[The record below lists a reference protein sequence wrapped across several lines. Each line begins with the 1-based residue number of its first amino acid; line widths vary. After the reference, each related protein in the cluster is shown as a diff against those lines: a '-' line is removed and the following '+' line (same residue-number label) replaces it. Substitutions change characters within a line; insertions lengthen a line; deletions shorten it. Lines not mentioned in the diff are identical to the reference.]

1 MLSSARR
8 PLACYKAIA
17 LSALAT
23 LAALASVS
31 SAHAQF
37 SAVTDFSTTLNPNG
51 NWRYGQE
58 STLGGTFSL
67 LAGSYANGPSIT
79 GFSGSPS
86 GFPVVAKNTS
96 AGTVSS
102 GTITMPND
110 LLLMHPAS
118 DGTYSVVRF
127 IAPTAGLYTIA
138 GRFQALDSTTTDV
151 HVLIN
156 NLSGFD
162 SSITQAGTNPDPAT
176 ANRTAFN
183 LSRTFAFGDTVDFAV
198 GRGSNGTYLF
208 DSTGLSATIT
218 QSSAS
223 APDASSLALVVFG
236 GVAGLGAFRR
246 RLRAR

>member
-1 MLSSARR
+1 MLSFVRLSLFCRNAIGVTVVAG
-8 PLACYKAIA
+8 LAIF
-17 LSALAT
+17 
-23 LAALASVS
+23 AAVS
-31 SAHAQF
+31 PAYAQF
-37 SAVTDFSTTLNPNG
+37 SAVNDFSTTLNPNG

-58 STLGGTFSL
+58 STLGGAFTL
-67 LAGSYANGPSIT
+67 LTGSYTNGPSIT
-79 GFSGSPS
+79 GFSGSVG
-86 GFPVVAKNTS
+86 GFPLVAKNTS
-96 AGTVSS
+96 GGTVSS

-110 LLLMHPAS
+110 LLLLHPAS

-138 GRFQALDSTTTDV
+138 GRFQALDATTTDV

-162 SSITQAGTNPDPAT
+162 SSVTQAGTNPDPAT

-183 LSRTFAFGDTVDFAV
+183 LARTFAVGDTVDFAV

-218 QSSAS
+218 RSSAS
-223 APDASSLALVVFG
+223 APDASSLALVALGGLAGFG
-236 GVAGLGAFRR
+236 TFRR
-246 RLRAR
+246 RLNAK